1 MNKQIFRIVLLGTTG
16 VGKSQLCNFI
26 IKDNSNRT
34 FEVSDSFD
42 SHTQVPQSTVC
53 KRSGMNIEVIDTA
66 GCCDSGGNDDKNFK
80 VLIEYLR
87 KKESISLFMIV
98 MNFADDRLNEKTREY
113 IRLISETF
121 TPKEFYNHLVIVF
134 THYPEKPKGKTKD
147 KLDKKVNQIQAILKE
162 LVGVIEDQNPPQV
175 YELDTETD
183 DDENFIPKFQATIDS
198 ILLKMQNISLFFGDV
213 CTKTIKYKG
222 ANDRIEEEKRKM
234 EEQKKKLEGEK
245 RKMEKEKKR
254 MEEEEKQI
262 QEERRKAEE
271 ERKKAEEDKKKSE
284 EQHKKDQE
292 EYEKRKKEI
301 ADREE
306 KLENDKKRLKEED
319 EKNKE
324 ENNKI
329 LSKIEENKKKMK
341 ELQDKFDIKI
351 RDLNSLIRKEE
362 ARQKEGI
369 IVTVVGTILSCTLI
383 LAPIGIPMA
392 IAGTVQNID
401 ASQKIDKYTKERK
414 QQIDLIE
421 EEKKRLN
428 NNN

>member
-26 IKDNSNRT
+26 IRDKFNRT

-42 SHTQVPQSTVC
+42 SLTQVPQSTVC

-66 GCCDSGGNDDKNFK
+66 GCCDSGGNDDENFK

-87 KKESISLFMIV
+87 KKETISLFMIV

-121 TPKEFYNHLVIVF
+121 TPTEFYNHLVIVF
-134 THYPEKPKGKTKD
+134 THYPEKPNKKTKE

-183 DDENFIPKFQATIDS
+183 DSENFIPKFQATIDS

-234 EEQKKKLEGEK
+234 KEQKKKLEGEK
-245 RKMEKEKKR
+245 RKMEEKK
-254 MEEEEKQI
+254 
-262 QEERRKAEE
+262 
-271 ERKKAEEDKKKSE
+271 
-284 EQHKKDQE
+284 
-292 EYEKRKKEI
+292 KE
-301 ADREE
+301 
-306 KLENDKKRLKEED
+306 
-319 EKNKE
+319 
-324 ENNKI
+324 
-329 LSKIEENKKKMK
+329 
-341 ELQDKFDIKI
+341 
-351 RDLNSLIRKEE
+351 
-362 ARQKEGI
+362 
-369 IVTVVGTILSCTLI
+369 
-383 LAPIGIPMA
+383 
-392 IAGTVQNID
+392 
-401 ASQKIDKYTKERK
+401 
-414 QQIDLIE
+414 
-421 EEKKRLN
+421 
-428 NNN
+428 